1 MGHCCLPCLLGFVA
15 VVAVM
20 TERLSIQLW
29 NAQQGHQALMQAWR
43 EWIKPRLYPEG
54 RLYMEV
60 KRPTRST
67 EQNALLWS
75 LLDQI
80 AAQVTWHG
88 QKLTADE
95 WKDMATAALK
105 RQKVVPGIDGG
116 FVVLGSRTSRM
127 TVAEMTELIDFL
139 DAFGA
144 QQGVKFKAAHW
155 EDAA

>member
-1 MGHCCLPCLLGFVA
+1 MGHCRLPCLLGLVA

-20 TERLSIQLW
+20 TERLSLQLW
-29 NAQQGHQALMQAWR
+29 NAQQGHQALQQAWQ
-43 EWIKPRLYPEG
+43 WIKPMLVSGHRLTLKAE
-54 RLYMEV
+54 
-60 KRPTRST
+60 KATRST

-105 RQKVVPGIDGG
+105 RQKVIPGIDGG

>member
-1 MGHCCLPCLLGFVA
+1 
-15 VVAVM
+15 M
-20 TERLSIQLW
+20 TDRLSLQLW
-29 NAQQGHQALMQAWR
+29 NAQQGHQALMTAWQ
-43 EWIKPRLYPEG
+43 WLKPMLLAGHRLTLEA
-54 RLYMEV
+54 
-60 KRPTRST
+60 KKATRSS
-67 EQNALLWS
+67 EQNALLWAM
-75 LLDQI
+75 LDDI
-80 AAQVTWHG
+80 AKQVTWHG

-144 QQGVKFKAAHW
+144 QQGVKFKAPAW
-155 EDAA
+155 QEAA

>member
-1 MGHCCLPCLLGFVA
+1 
-15 VVAVM
+15 M
-20 TERLSIQLW
+20 TDRLSLQLW
-29 NAQQGHQALMQAWR
+29 NAQQGHQALQQAWA
-43 EWIKPRLYPEG
+43 WLKPMLLAGHRLTLEA
-54 RLYMEV
+54 
-60 KRPTRST
+60 KKATRST
-67 EQNALLWS
+67 EQNALLWAM
-75 LLDQI
+75 LDDI
-80 AAQVTWHG
+80 AKQVTWHG

-144 QQGVKFKAAHW
+144 QQGVKFKAPQW
-155 EDAA
+155 QEAA

>member
-1 MGHCCLPCLLGFVA
+1 MTAWQWLKPMLLAGH
-15 VVAVM
+15 
-20 TERLSIQLW
+20 RLTLE
-29 NAQQGHQALMQAWR
+29 AKKA
-43 EWIKPRLYPEG
+43 
-54 RLYMEV
+54 
-60 KRPTRST
+60 TRSS
-67 EQNALLWS
+67 EQNALLWAM
-75 LLDQI
+75 LDDI
-80 AAQVTWHG
+80 AKQVTWHG

-144 QQGVKFKAAHW
+144 QQGVKFKAPAW
-155 EDAA
+155 QEAA

>member
-1 MGHCCLPCLLGFVA
+1 
-15 VVAVM
+15 M
-20 TERLSIQLW
+20 TERLSMQLW
-29 NAQQGHQALMQAWR
+29 NAQQGHQALMQAWQ
-43 EWIKPRLYPEG
+43 WIKPMLISGHRLTLKAE
-54 RLYMEV
+54 
-60 KRPTRST
+60 KATRSND
-67 EQNALLWS
+67 QNALLWAM
-75 LLDQI
+75 LDEV
-80 AAQVTWHG
+80 AKQVTWHG

-144 QQGVKFKAAHW
+144 QQGVKFKAPAW
-155 EDAA
+155 QEAA

>member
-29 NAQQGHQALMQAWR
+29 NAQQGHQALMQAWQ
-43 EWIKPRLYPEG
+43 WIKPMLVSGHRLTLKAE
-54 RLYMEV
+54 
-60 KRPTRST
+60 KATRSS

-105 RQKVVPGIDGG
+105 RQRVIPGIDGG

-144 QQGVKFKAAHW
+144 QQGVKFKTAHW